1 MRERIG
7 HQQKRLVSCALWI
20 AVAFSSASTFAEPG
34 LVQSNLR
41 SLSLEQTTRNATTL
55 RVQNVAGD
63 AGADLLIVRPDA
75 NGHSLLEIWERRD
88 LDGSDDFVRATD
100 SPLPPSAL
108 DVWGLYVPGGVVGG
122 SRDVAVL
129 GAGATNNL
137 RFFRNRGASAE
148 PRFEPLTA
156 VSVAGAT
163 RLHYFPLA
171 PIPPGVP
178 GYRAYPLVA
187 TTGGESFWIVRIE
200 DNGSVLPQALTHPGG
215 ATHALV
221 LDPPG
226 SLHPMVLTLGAPPAL
241 LWQRD
246 AGGTYSSQAVVLN
259 GLVAADRVVEGI
271 APYITD
277 DAFPELVLALA
288 DGRVL
293 RWNGQ
298 SGSPIGWGSAQT
310 VASDLQVEDMVEIAV
325 DTTQGR
331 ISAALIA
338 ADGLGFETNSRLY
351 VTDATLPGRPFRS
364 IWQLLPN
371 ARSIAGD
378 IGSTEVFLGQQS
390 PGVLVLQGGDTNG
403 SDAGN
408 SVGWADFA
416 PLPLVTSG
424 SGGLGLAD
432 VISERPLA
440 ALRRV
445 NTIATLQ
452 ATGGGGSVSAEHRLT
467 AHTNRHTLAS
477 HVIPASIPDAFFL
490 QLTSVDLTVREPRA
504 RAAYRISAECT
515 LGCLAV
521 CLDQASPP
529 ASLVSKATAG
539 ADDLATL
546 TRFRDEVLSQSAK
559 GREYTAQYQRHSN
572 EAYRAIVTSP
582 SGLLDVVAAQTAW
595 MPAIRSLVESNGSV
609 LISQAM
615 VDRLDLMAQHFILNA
630 DPTFAAVIEREYRL
644 LEPRELV
651 GQSISAVRERF
662 EHLPTLKVL
671 RSGFEAGETGEDP

>member
-1 MRERIG
+1 MREPTRR
-7 HQQKRLVSCALWI
+7 HQHIVARCALLV
-20 AVAFSSASTFAEPG
+20 AVACPLVDALAEPG

-41 SLSLEQTTRNATTL
+41 SVSLEQTARGATTL

-63 AGADLLIVRPDA
+63 SRTDLLIVRADA
-75 NGHSLLEIWERRD
+75 NGQSLLEIWERRD
-88 LDGSDDFVRATD
+88 LEGSDDFVRATD
-100 SPLPPSAL
+100 SPLPPNAL

-129 GAGATNNL
+129 GSGATDNL

-156 VSVAGAT
+156 VSVAGASQ
-163 RLHYFPLA
+163 LHYFPLA

-187 TTGGESFWIVRIE
+187 TTGGESFSIISIE
-200 DNGSVLPQALTHPGG
+200 DNGSVLPHSLIHPGG

-226 SLHPMVLTLGAPPAL
+226 SLHPMVLTLGAPPAH

-246 AGGTYSSQAVVLN
+246 AGGTYSAQVVALD
-259 GLVAADRVVEGI
+259 GLVAADRVIEGI

-293 RWNGQ
+293 RWDGQ

-310 VASDLQVEDMVEIAV
+310 VASDMQVEDMVELAL
-325 DTTQGR
+325 DSPQGR
-331 ISAALIA
+331 LPAVLIA
-338 ADGLGFETNSRLY
+338 ADGLGFETSSRLY
-351 VTDATLPGRPFRS
+351 VADATLPGRPFPS
-364 IWQLLPN
+364 IWQQLPN

-378 IGSTEVFLGQQS
+378 IGSTEVFLGQQA
-390 PGVLVLQGGDTNG
+390 PGVLLLQGGETSG

-408 SVGWADFA
+408 SIGWADFA
-416 PLPLVTSG
+416 PLPVVTNG

-432 VISERPLA
+432 VLSERPLA
-440 ALRRV
+440 AQQRV
-445 NTIATLQ
+445 LTIATQ
-452 ATGGGGSVSAEHRLT
+452 GATGDGTVSAEHRLT
-467 AHTNRHTLAS
+467 AHANRHTLAV
-477 HVIPASIPDAFFL
+477 HFIPSSLADEFFL
-490 QLTSVDLTVREPRA
+490 QLTSSGLAVREPRA
-504 RAAYRISAECT
+504 RPAYRISPQCT

-529 ASLVSKATAG
+529 ASLMRKATSS

-595 MPAIRSLVESNGSV
+595 MPAIRSLVEGNGSA

-630 DPTFAAVIEREYRL
+630 DPAFAAVIEREYRL

-651 GQSISAVRERF
+651 GQSISAVREHF
-662 EHLPTLKVL
+662 EQLPTLTVL
-671 RSGFEAGETGEDP
+671 RSGFEAGETGEAP